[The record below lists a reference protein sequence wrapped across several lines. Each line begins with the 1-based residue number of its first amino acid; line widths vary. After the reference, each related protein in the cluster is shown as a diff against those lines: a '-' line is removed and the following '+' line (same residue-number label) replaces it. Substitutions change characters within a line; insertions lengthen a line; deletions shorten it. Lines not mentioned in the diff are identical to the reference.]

1 MPRYQPSTILV
12 LFFIIL
18 VLFCEPVFAY
28 IDPKTTSP
36 VLGVAA
42 PSLLILLIFMGLIL
56 FFLGFLF
63 RPFRRFFRFLF
74 DKVSGRSDSKM
85 DKPSS

>member
-1 MPRYQPSTILV
+1 MPRYQPVTIFV
-12 LFFIIL
+12 LFLIIL
-18 VLFCEPVFAY
+18 VLFCKPVFAY

-36 VLGVAA
+36 VFGVLA
-42 PSLLILLIFMGLIL
+42 PSLLILLVFLGLVL

-74 DKVSGRSDSKM
+74 DKVRGRSDSEM
-85 DKPSS
+85 DGPSS